1 MRFARTLRL
10 TVPKSSRA
18 PGEANEDALMHV
30 IRRRYAVFATA
41 DGASQTIF
49 AATWAE
55 FLVAALCAVDFERI
69 RAAADEQI
77 ARDAFLRG
85 PVQQAAEQFRR
96 HLPSH
101 LPWYVELGLER
112 GVAATLLVVIV
123 LRRERLLVALA
134 IGDCCLAVWSE
145 SNGHVHR
152 FPYEAV
158 DSLPRRPW
166 AVVFRLDRA
175 DADVPT
181 PRFLQ
186 RPFALDRDMPAGQSS
201 GRLFLALMTDALA
214 EWFLRAYAAG
224 ERPHEELARLRRR
237 TFARWVSRQR
247 AAGQLRDDDTTLLL
261 ARVSWDKVG
270 P

>member
-18 PGEANEDALMHV
+18 PGEANEDALAHV

-49 AATWAE
+49 AATWAK

-77 ARDAFLRG
+77 AWDAFLRG
-85 PVQQAAEQFRR
+85 PGQQAAEQFRR
-96 HLPSH
+96 HLPPH
-101 LPWYVELGLER
+101 LPWYVELSLER

-181 PRFLQ
+181 PCILRC
-186 RPFALDRDMPAGQSS
+186 PFALDRDMPAGQSS